1 MYHVQ
6 CTFVTIPGEH
16 VLPINI
22 ILAYISR
29 IFKNSLERI
38 QVCIYLRRHMNS
50 KQNRQETD
58 FSSEAVIHLYINVE
72 SQVQNTKSN
81 KPCVKHFFSYTLLF

>member
-1 MYHVQ
+1 M
-6 CTFVTIPGEH
+6 TILGEH
-16 VLPINI
+16 VLPIHI
-22 ILAYISR
+22 ILANTSR
-29 IFKNSLERI
+29 FFKNSLEKL
-38 QVCIYLRRHMNS
+38 QVCIYLRRHLNS

-81 KPCVKHFFSYTLLF
+81 KPLCEAFFSYTLLF